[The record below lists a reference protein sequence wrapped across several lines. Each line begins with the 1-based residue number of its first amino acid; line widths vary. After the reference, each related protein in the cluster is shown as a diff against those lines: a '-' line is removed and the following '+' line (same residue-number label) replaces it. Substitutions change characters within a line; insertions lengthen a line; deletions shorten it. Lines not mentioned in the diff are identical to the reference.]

1 MTNDSVSP
9 GPPSGKLLKL
19 AGHLR
24 IDPEDAETFAT
35 DIIPLLT
42 RKFALLSRAAPAG
55 EPVENRIDKILEE
68 ELPRVL
74 SNYALDE
81 LKTNKSVMLFLVK
94 LLAPELTDLRIKQLV
109 DRRAVPADQL
119 LADQL
124 ADQLGIREDQIEH
137 FREKVVP
144 KLKQYTKS
152 MFRRKAQ
159 NKEAIE
165 DPVAFNQFI
174 IDNVFI
180 DEFENNPYIQSVTDR
195 NNQAILRPEAKS
207 VALQLISAWMSEVMA
222 EQKQG

>member
-1 MTNDSVSP
+1 MTNDSASP

-19 AGHLR
+19 AAHLG

-55 EPVENRIDKILEE
+55 EPIENRVETILGE

-74 SNYALDE
+74 SNYALDG

-109 DRRAVPADQL
+109 DRRVGPPDRS

-124 ADQLGIREDQIEH
+124 ADQLGIRDDQARH
-137 FREKVVP
+137 FREEVIP

-152 MFRRKAQ
+152 MYRRKAQ
-159 NKEAIE
+159 KNEPIE
-165 DPVAFNQFI
+165 DPIAFNQFI

-180 DEFENNPYIQSVTDR
+180 DEFENHPYIRSVTDR
-195 NNQAILRPEAKS
+195 NNQAILLPGTKS
-207 VALQLISAWMSEVMA
+207 VALQLITAWMNEVLA
-222 EQKQG
+222 EENRG